1 MLPKQTSSSN
11 ASEKNKTD
19 IVVRTQK
26 YNLKYPRVK
35 RGEIYMCD
43 FGEPYGSEQGYKRV
57 DLIVQN
63 NVGNYSSPTTI
74 VVACTTKKKT
84 KLPIHYQF
92 NLSPSVMKDY
102 NQKRIG
108 EEVNEN
114 TILAE
119 QIKTV
124 DKKRLRK
131 FVGTMTDEF
140 MDEVQKV
147 IDTSLDLKRDIVKSV
162 QDLSI
167 IEIQQ
172 LAIANIE

>member
-1 MLPKQTSSSN
+1 MLFKETSSSN
-11 ASEKNKTD
+11 ASEKNKTC
-19 IVVRTQK
+19 IASRTQK

-35 RGEIYMCD
+35 RGELYICD
-43 FGEPYGSEQGYKRV
+43 FGEPYGSEQGYKRFA
-57 DLIVQN
+57 LIVQN

-84 KLPIHYQF
+84 NLPVHYQF

-108 EEVNEN
+108 KEVDGN

-147 IDTSLDLKRDIVKSV
+147 
-162 QDLSI
+162 
-167 IEIQQ
+167 
-172 LAIANIE
+172 